1 MLDDKLFKRNDY
13 ESTKFTNSSSK
24 NEPLPLPFDC
34 VADHLM
40 MSRYPDMKTIYDLF
54 SKYFHINQDNFI
66 LTNDCDESLRIC
78 LSIIKRLQPT
88 ASHFIGETPG
98 WKMADI
104 IANQFFDKDNI
115 TDNQYKVKKDMV
127 DGQLVNIVYQDKVI
141 SMDGIKKLCPTNDPK
156 DTVLYTTDHFNNY
169 FKHERN
175 SISYTI
181 SDPKVWMITDET
193 YTLRSLIDTV
203 FKEREG
209 YEDHITRNNKFYIG
223 TLSKVLGCGIRLG
236 YIVFHSDYKDI
247 FNLFRPQYLG
257 IGPTIITNA
266 LLNDKSGQIS
276 SAINQRLSIF
286 LNNTTMDSIPNKED
300 TLGTIPGLYCSVL
313 AVRNKV
319 LPDRSKEFELED
331 ANNGKVKCI
340 RYGVSW

>member
-13 ESTKFTNSSSK
+13 EFTKFTNSSSK
-24 NEPLPLPFDC
+24 NEPIPLPFDC

-141 SMDGIKKLCPTNDPK
+141 SMDGIKKLCHTNDPK

-223 TLSKVLGCGIRLG
+223 SLSKVLGCGIRLG

-266 LLNDKSGQIS
+266 LLNDKSGQVT

-286 LNNTTMDSIPNKED
+286 LNNTTMNSIPNKED

-313 AVRNKV
+313 AVGNKV

>member
-40 MSRYPDMKTIYDLF
+40 ISRYPDMKTIYDLF

-115 TDNQYKVKKDMV
+115 TANQYKVKKDMV

-141 SMDGIKKLCPTNDPK
+141 SMDGIKKLCPTDDPK

-181 SDPKVWMITDET
+181 SDPKIWMITDET

-223 TLSKVLGCGIRLG
+223 SLSKVLGCGIRLG

-257 IGPTIITNA
+257 IGPTIITNSI
-266 LLNDKSGQIS
+266 LNDKSGKVS

-313 AVRNKV
+313 AARNKV

>member
-40 MSRYPDMKTIYDLF
+40 ISRYPDMKTIYDLF

-141 SMDGIKKLCPTNDPK
+141 SMDGIKKLCPTDDPK

-223 TLSKVLGCGIRLG
+223 SLSKVLGCGIRLG

-266 LLNDKSGQIS
+266 LLNDKSGQVS

-313 AVRNKV
+313 AAGNKV